1 MAQTALKKLLKKNRR
16 THGVIAGLIEAIGPG
31 MAVEDAD
38 GALLLGPMPGP
49 DAQRTALERD
59 GQVLGW
65 VYGDGAASAGQ
76 ARAFANLLSALLL
89 HEEEKRAL
97 AGEMLDK
104 YRELNLLYTLSERL
118 LVEPDPVAIA
128 RLALNEAGRLIDAT
142 AGWLLLW
149 DGQQATPLSSTGV
162 GAPASDR
169 QADQAS
175 EHQTSEH
182 QTSERRLPAGIHAD
196 STGPTHQPLILKKT
210 AGGEDGLLAR
220 VLRRRE
226 AEIDN
231 EAQGQRYFEDSP
243 LDRCALLCAPLKTE
257 QRVLGAI
264 LLAGAD
270 PISYAARDRKLLNT
284 VALQVA
290 PALEMARLYQVA
302 VEKGRME
309 RELQLAYQVQAGLI
323 PRQTPQ
329 MVGWQFAG
337 SWRPARELS
346 GDYYDFIEE
355 SDGRLGL
362 VIGDVADKGMPS
374 ALFMVH
380 ARAAMRTAIRT
391 NHTPAQVLFEANKL
405 VQPESKQGHF
415 VTLLYA
421 SLDTNTGRLAFA
433 NAGHN
438 PGLIYDAKADRF
450 HELKRC
456 GLPLGILPDAPYE
469 QGRATLAAGNLLL
482 LYTDG
487 LTEAVN
493 GAMEEFGL
501 QRLKETIRSGA
512 QGTAQELIAAIE
524 QALDAFVGDA
534 PPFDDVTLVVVKA
547 APAVP

>member
-1 MAQTALKKLLKKNRR
+1 MAQTALGRLLKKNKPL
-16 THGVIAGLIEAIGPG
+16 HGVIAGLIEASGLG
-31 MAVEDAD
+31 LAVEDPD
-38 GALLLGPMPGP
+38 GALLCGAVPGP
-49 DAQRTALERD
+49 DARRTAVQYD

-65 VYGDGAASAGQ
+65 VYEDGAVGADQ
-76 ARAFANLLSALLL
+76 AKALANLLSALLL

-118 LVEPDPVAIA
+118 LVEPDPAAIA
-128 RLALNEAGRLIDAT
+128 RLALGEAGRLIDVT

-149 DGQQATPLSSTGV
+149 DGQQAMPLSSTGV
-162 GAPASDR
+162 GVSASSR
-169 QADQAS
+169 QPGQA
-175 EHQTSEH
+175 SEH
-182 QTSERRLPAGIHAD
+182 QTSERRLPAGIHAN
-196 STGPTHQPLILKKT
+196 SSGPAHQPLILKES
-210 AGGEDGLLAR
+210 AGGEGGLLAR
-220 VLRRRE
+220 VLRRGE

-231 EAQGQRYFEDSP
+231 GADAHSYFEDSP
-243 LDRCALLCAPLKTE
+243 FDRCALLCAPLKTE
-257 QRVLGAI
+257 QRVLGAV
-264 LLAGAD
+264 LLAGAG

-323 PRQTPQ
+323 PRQTPR
-329 MVGWQFAG
+329 VAGWQFAG
-337 SWRPARELS
+337 TWRPARELS

-355 SDGRLGL
+355 GHSRLGL

-391 NHTPAQVLFEANKL
+391 NQTPAQVLFEANKL

-421 SLDTNTGRLAFA
+421 SLDTKTGRLAFA

-438 PGLIYDAKADRF
+438 PGLIYDANEDRF
-450 HELKRC
+450 RELERC

-469 QGRATLAAGNLLL
+469 QGQAALAAGNFLV

-487 LTEAVN
+487 LTEAIN
-493 GAMEEFGL
+493 GTMEQFGL

-534 PPFDDVTLVVVKA
+534 PPFDDVTLVVAKLEN
-547 APAVP
+547 